1 MQKVGIRHGKRGKAV
16 ETLINRAPS
25 AGLVTGGRPFGGGR
39 LDGWMVGPCEN
50 SPCRGIEI
58 TAPCLHF
65 AISTSLRFNWLQN
78 YHCVLSHWI
87 IFPSMSEAHPKAT
100 ALSFQTGWNEVWNPD
115 KIQTKSVAESF
126 CFLNCSKTYQ
136 LCKDKTEK
144 TKEKD
149 REFLYEVKWKDLSP
163 AENTFE
169 SVSRCP
175 KNCGNS
181 GVISSFLWEILQWLR
196 GNHGNPVV
204 DRAAHVTPI
213 FHGCFSSQ

>member
-39 LDGWMVGPCEN
+39 LDGWTLWEFTLPRYRDHRTLSAHCNFYQLKIQLATELPLRTFSLDHFSKHVWS
-50 SPCRGIEI
+50 SPQSIPNGLKWSVKSR
-58 TAPCLHF
+58 
-65 AISTSLRFNWLQN
+65 Q
-78 YHCVLSHWI
+78 
-87 IFPSMSEAHPKAT
+87 
-100 ALSFQTGWNEVWNPD
+100 NPD
-115 KIQTKSVAESF
+115 KISGWV
-126 CFLNCSKTYQ
+126 FLLPQLQTYQ

-175 KNCGNS
+175 LLI
-181 GVISSFLWEILQWLR
+181 VQ
-196 GNHGNPVV
+196 PM
-204 DRAAHVTPI
+204 
-213 FHGCFSSQ
+213 